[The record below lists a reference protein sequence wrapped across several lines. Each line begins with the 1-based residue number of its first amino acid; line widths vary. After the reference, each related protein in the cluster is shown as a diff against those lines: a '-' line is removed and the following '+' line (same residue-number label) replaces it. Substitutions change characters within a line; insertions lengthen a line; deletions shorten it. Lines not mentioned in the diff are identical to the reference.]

1 MALKLY
7 QEDVIGIFSKSIK
20 ITKVYLGNNLIKGEI
35 ILLTPHLTYD
45 PSFAVFRFRADEGFE
60 EKINRIYKIVLN
72 DKYVLNAIDIV
83 GYEKYPNYYS
93 LSLEGK
99 IRDVMGLDKYIKSDD
114 AKIYAILK

>member
-20 ITKVYLGNNLIKGEI
+20 ITKVYLGNDLIKGEI
-35 ILLTPHLTYD
+35 ILLTPHGNYD
-45 PSFAVFRFRADEGFE
+45 PNFKSFSFQADEGFE

-83 GYEKYPNYYS
+83 GDKKYPNYYL

-99 IRDVMGLDKYIKSDD
+99 LKDVMGLDKYIKNND